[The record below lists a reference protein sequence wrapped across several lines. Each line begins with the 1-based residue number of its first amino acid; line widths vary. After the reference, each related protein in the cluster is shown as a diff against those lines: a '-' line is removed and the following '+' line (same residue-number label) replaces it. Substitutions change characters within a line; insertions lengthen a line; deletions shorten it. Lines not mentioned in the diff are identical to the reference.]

1 LQDVPLYVSVVFIS
15 TTILTLLL
23 LLRATNPPKAVIVG
37 LILWLTFQA
46 YLGYTGFYLEIA
58 TKPFRF
64 LLAAPPALLL
74 ILGVFASNKGRSW
87 VDTLSLKTLTLI
99 HVIRIPVEL
108 VLYWLFLY
116 KMVPELMTFSGRNFD
131 ILAGITAPIVYYFA
145 IVKKTIGRKGLLF
158 WNVICLL
165 LLLNIVANA
174 ILSTPMPIQQFAFDQ
189 PNLAILHLPI
199 IWLPTFVV
207 PVVLFSHFVA
217 IYRLSL
223 PSTSTG
229 PI

>member
-1 LQDVPLYVSVVFIS
+1 MQDVPLFVSLVFIL
-15 TTILTLLL
+15 TTILTLFLF
-23 LLRATNPPKAVIVG
+23 LRATYPSKTVVVG
-37 LILWLTFQA
+37 LILWLVLQA
-46 YLGYTGFYLEIA
+46 YLGFTGFYLEIA
-58 TKPFRF
+58 TEPFRF

-74 ILGVFASNKGRSW
+74 ILGVFVSKKGRSW
-87 VDTLSLKTLTLI
+87 VNTLSLKALTLI

-131 ILAGITAPIVYYFA
+131 ILAGITAPVVYYFA
-145 IVKKTIGRKGLLF
+145 FVKKTIGRKGLLF

-165 LLLNIVANA
+165 LLLNIVTNA

-199 IWLPTFVV
+199 VWLPTFVV
-207 PVVLFSHFVA
+207 PVVLFSHLVA
-217 IYRLSL
+217 ITRLWSAN
-223 PSTSTG
+223 G
-229 PI
+229 AE